1 MTLRRPI
8 PAAFFAL
15 ALLSVGFPALP
26 VGFPAPAQE
35 TGSFAGRLSPRPID
49 GRMRGQLTGVGE
61 IRAVLEG
68 NTLRITGSF
77 EGMQTRAVSASLR
90 RGLDS
95 GVAGP
100 AFAELEV
107 TRGTGGVVYG
117 STTLDGSLRQS
128 LERGALYVQ
137 IDGDGA
143 EDGTLWGFLIQE

>member
-1 MTLRRPI
+1 MTLRQPI

-15 ALLSVGFPALP
+15 ALLWVELPAT
-26 VGFPAPAQE
+26 AQE
-35 TGSFAGRLSPRPID
+35 NASFVGRLSPRPID

-68 NTLRITGSF
+68 TTLRITGSF
-77 EGMQTRAVSASLR
+77 EGMQTPALGASLR
-90 RGLDS
+90 RGIAS

-128 LERGALYVQ
+128 LEKGGLYVQ
-137 IDGDGA
+137 IDGENA
-143 EDGTLWGFLIQE
+143 EDGTLWGFLIQESR